1 MAESTHTRAKAAHV
15 NMMTDTVIKTLPAD
29 GLRVIVRSLLAT
41 HPEITRTFEA
51 ETCRYVQEIA
61 LPAAT
66 RSIAKADTQWP
77 ESTRNTIRYM
87 VGCGLCYQA
96 LPLAGELIKKT
107 LGLSLQGS
115 EDEKSWASDSL
126 ASIDGDI
133 VQAITAVQKTLLAPS
148 GVRNP
153 TEEERRLI
161 RDLHEVLA
169 DGRQSTTHA
178 SIEYPYS
185 RAFAATSSLLGLPVE
200 QNREQATDPGETGE
214 APLSSPET
222 FTLNNLLQ
230 FHWQFYN
237 DPQYLDALR
246 YLADDERVGAL
257 GLCNFD
263 TEHMEN
269 VIQNGVTIC
278 SNQVQFSLIDSRPMV
293 RMGELCQ
300 KHNIKL
306 LTYGTLCGGF
316 LGEKWLGRAEPDLY
330 DEAITP
336 SQRKYHGMIRS
347 WGNWALFQELLT
359 TLKAIGTKH
368 KVSISNVATRWVLDF
383 PYVGAVI
390 VGARMG
396 ISEHT
401 EENIA
406 SLGWSLD
413 DEDQDA
419 IELLLQ
425 KSKRHELF
433 ETMGD
438 CGGEYR

>member
-222 FTLNNLLQ
+222 FTLNSRNLPRIFSGLWQLSSPAWGSASTSKILSQ
-230 FHWQFYN
+230 FVKHVQGGLTAFDMADHYG
-237 DPQYLDALR
+237 DAEIIFVSAGLVESPKLR
-246 YLADDERVGAL
+246 ES
-257 GLCNFD
+257 C
-263 TEHMEN
+263 
-269 VIQNGVTIC
+269 
-278 SNQVQFSLIDSRPMV
+278 
-293 RMGELCQ
+293 
-300 KHNIKL
+300 
-306 LTYGTLCGGF
+306 
-316 LGEKWLGRAEPDLY
+316 
-330 DEAITP
+330 
-336 SQRKYHGMIRS
+336 
-347 WGNWALFQELLT
+347 
-359 TLKAIGTKH
+359 
-368 KVSISNVATRWVLDF
+368 
-383 PYVGAVI
+383 
-390 VGARMG
+390 
-396 ISEHT
+396 
-401 EENIA
+401 
-406 SLGWSLD
+406 
-413 DEDQDA
+413 
-419 IELLLQ
+419 
-425 KSKRHELF
+425 
-433 ETMGD
+433 
-438 CGGEYR
+438 